1 MTDVSAEKNGAVV
14 VSASCHDAEH
24 PSSFIIDGND
34 RSFWTTTGLY
44 PQEFVIQL
52 SESNVQ
58 ITRMKTLT
66 TNVRRIVVERSEAVA
81 ATNLEKVYE
90 TEIPYA
96 DGHLQVESGQF
107 QRVSASYLKFKI
119 MSGWDDFATVH
130 KVSVEAK

>member
-1 MTDVSAEKNGAVV
+1 MMRNY
-14 VSASCHDAEH
+14 

-52 SESNVQ
+52 SESNVE

-66 TNVRRIVVERSEAVA
+66 TNVGRIVVERSEAVA
-81 ATNLEKVYE
+81 ATNWEKVYE

-96 DGHLQVESGQF
+96 DGHYKL
-107 QRVSASYLKFKI
+107 RVDNFEYQLHI
-119 MSGWDDFATVH
+119 
-130 KVSVEAK
+130 

>member
-81 ATNLEKVYE
+81 ETNSQMRPIC
-90 TEIPYA
+90 TA
-96 DGHLQVESGQF
+96 ASGF
-107 QRVSASYLKFKI
+107 SRSWRVSP
-119 MSGWDDFATVH
+119 
-130 KVSVEAK
+130 